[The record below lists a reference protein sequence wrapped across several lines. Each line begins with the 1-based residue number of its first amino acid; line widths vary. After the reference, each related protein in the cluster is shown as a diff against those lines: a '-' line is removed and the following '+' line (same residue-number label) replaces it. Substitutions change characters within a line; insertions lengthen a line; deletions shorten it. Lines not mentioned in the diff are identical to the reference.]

1 MPEIFPKMAYLKESI
16 VNDETITTVKLG
28 YKDKYTGEYHDGEG
42 RTASEQAVMQL
53 LALVITV
60 VIAIVGGAITGLIMK
75 MISKFQG
82 LGEYQKKMEMLQ
94 KLGKAGA
101 SADRNN
107 IASEAFFD
115 DHLFFEVNEVNDID
129 KSSVVVEET
138 SRF

>member
-1 MPEIFPKMAYLKESI
+1 MPEIFPKIAYFDPDTQE
-16 VNDETITTVKLG
+16 VKLG
-28 YKDKYTGEYHDGEG
+28 YEKNGVIHDGEG

-53 LALVITV
+53 VALIVTM
-60 VIAIVGGAITGLIMK
+60 VIAIAGGVITGFIMK
-75 MISKFQG
+75 MIAKFQG
-82 LGEYQKKMEMLQ
+82 LGDYTKKMEMLQ

-115 DHLFFEVNEVNDID
+115 DHLFFEVNEVNKID

-138 SRF
+138 SQF